1 MEKRIKKETHRK
13 PKLLLKKLKVNTKIK
28 KIIFLRQIFF
38 YNNFFSC
45 IITAIVII
53 RRTGWSTA
61 RAAQYN
67 ILLLAKVYTD
77 F

>member
-28 KIIFLRQIFF
+28 KIIFLRQIFV
-38 YNNFFSC
+38 NNFFSC

-67 ILLLAKVYTD
+67 ISLLAKVYTD

>member
-13 PKLLLKKLKVNTKIK
+13 PKLLLKKLKVNTEIK

-38 YNNFFSC
+38 YNNLFSY

-67 ILLLAKVYTD
+67 ISLLAKVYTD

>member
-38 YNNFFSC
+38 YNNLFSY

>member
-38 YNNFFSC
+38 YNNLFSY

-67 ILLLAKVYTD
+67 ISLLA
-77 F
+77 

>member
-38 YNNFFSC
+38 NNFFSC

-67 ILLLAKVYTD
+67 ISLLAKVYKD

>member
-38 YNNFFSC
+38 NNFFSC

-67 ILLLAKVYTD
+67 ISLLAKVYTD